1 MIKKQQEEFDHSL
14 IGVHPICRYSSDGF
28 ERTMSMQTSSER
40 ILTTHT
46 GSLPRP
52 ASLTDRFDGAEV
64 LAAVEETVRR
74 QRAAGIDI
82 VNDGEVSKPSYATY
96 VTERLTGFEGE
107 PAARKWSGRA
117 VEDFPEY
124 YERLRAQHG
133 EGVATPPCTGP
144 VAYTGRASLEA
155 DIANLKAATGFAA
168 GAAAS
173 GDDVFLSAASPGII
187 ALYMPDNRHYAST
200 EEYIFALAEA
210 MKEEYDAIVA
220 AGLILQIDC
229 PDLPAADDSL
239 DGAPAAD
246 VTEFRR
252 RVAMRLAA
260 VDHATRDIPP
270 DRMRMH
276 LCWGNGEGPHHTDVP
291 LARFIDLVLAA
302 RPGAVSFEGANPRHE
317 HEWAVF
323 EDVKLPEGKVIIP
336 GVLDSTT
343 NFIEHPEL
351 VAQRLVRY
359 ADVVGK
365 AGVIAGTDCGFA
377 TIAGLHTVDPR
388 ITWAKLTAMSE
399 GARLASARL
408 W

>member
-1 MIKKQQEEFDHSL
+1 
-14 IGVHPICRYSSDGF
+14 
-28 ERTMSMQTSSER
+28 MQTSSER

-107 PAARKWSGRA
+107 PAARKWRGRA

-133 EGVATPPCTGP
+133 EGVATPPCSGP
-144 VAYTGRASLEA
+144 VAYTGRAKLEA

-168 GAAAS
+168 GTAGGAAAS
-173 GDDVFLSAASPGII
+173 GDDVFMSAASPGII
-187 ALYMPDNRHYAST
+187 ALYMPDNQHYAST

-220 AGLILQIDC
+220 AGLILQLDC

-246 VTEFRR
+246 VAEFRR
-252 RVAMRLAA
+252 QVAMRLAA

-365 AGVIAGTDCGFA
+365 ASVIAGTDCGFA

>member
-1 MIKKQQEEFDHSL
+1 
-14 IGVHPICRYSSDGF
+14 
-28 ERTMSMQTSSER
+28 MQTSSER

-52 ASLTDRFDGAEV
+52 ASLTDRLDGAEV

-220 AGLILQIDC
+220 AGLILQLDC

-270 DRMRMH
+270 DRMRIH

-365 AGVIAGTDCGFA
+365 ASVIAGTDCGFA